1 MPKYRFHYGNSYGDD
16 FSFYQKSGG
25 PKTYLTKN
33 DANGRSGTHVDSRW
47 GKEVQIVWGFGGRD
61 VFSTW
66 VSHKKSAREPHDKY
80 SQAKVMQYKAWKGKK
95 IWQVKEYEGTIYGG
109 EGNDIILFASAEYGE
124 AWGGAGNDLI
134 RFFGSGSHYGYG
146 GAGNDIIHGSGSAK
160 TWYDKTYAEV
170 LDGGAGDDKIY
181 GYGGRDRLIG
191 GAGNDQLYGGAGSDW
206 LDGGPGNDILHA
218 GPRDGGSIDVLIGGP
233 GYDTFIIGGLKAVEA
248 PGQRLLPSLDAVASG
263 RGARA
268 MVELV
273 AKATHYKN
281 PLIAALLDLG
291 KGLLDNF
298 IRSKLTPKPPPMNL
312 NQADYV
318 EIKDFNPV
326 EDRVVYYAHNATG
339 RFITTS
345 INDGFIVLET
355 DTTRGNS
362 GGKIAQI
369 RFDNNFV
376 NRLKEESGTGLTSMT
391 IRQQLGE
398 QIVDSSFHV
407 TRNNNKYR
415 LHSGEYLDPKDA
427 GDAATIKQ
435 LNALGIKEGQTL
447 ILYGDFGGRFYQ
459 GGNLTTIGSTGELFL
474 AGTRHNDA
482 LYAGTKKHLANADIK
497 AYMWG
502 FGGNDYLEGGKG
514 DDKLFGGRGD
524 DWLAGKSGN
533 DELNGGRGNDT
544 LDGGAGNDI
553 LNGGTGDDIL
563 NGGADNDTLNGGAD
577 NDILNGGAGND
588 ILNGGA
594 GDDILNGGPG
604 NDTLN
609 GGAGNDTLNG
619 GGGTDTLTGGPGADR
634 FVYGGGKMTVT
645 DFDIWQDYLVLT
657 SKHYRNKQAVLDDFA
672 DDGILNKMKGG
683 GSIRLK
689 NVTNLLASQIVLEG
703 AKPGQKAG
711 PTGNLLVNSD
721 FEANKFKPSYNALY
735 GFYNYDKWQT
745 VNAWESNSANNTA
758 RLFKAS
764 KSNPAQSGDYYLALS
779 SRERQVESISQMV
792 DLESG
797 QNYRLSFYAKQSKS
811 TSHDNK
817 IDVYVNDR
825 YVGSA
830 IPNVLN
836 QWQKF
841 TFTVQGNGGRD
852 KIEFREGAKSAA
864 GLLLDNVQLRKVL
877 PLENGDF
884 DANPLAAGATSGLQA
899 IDAWASNRADKKVKL
914 IKATTASPAQSG
926 DYALDLNGDSALRE
940 RVSQT
945 VEMKAGQIYQLSFYA
960 RQPDAKT
967 TGRSFDV
974 YLNDE
979 RVARVTPAN
988 QKWQQFKLDAQGRQG
1003 GNKLEFRETGKDIGL
1018 QLDTV
1023 RLEEK
1028 ARSESSPAPDNL
1040 LINGGFELNGGASY
1054 GKLLGWYDL
1063 NTGSKKGDRLVAN
1076 KADVSPGAEG
1086 GYHIKLDTGNG
1097 ADGIGQ
1103 YVEMETNQFYTLR
1116 FKARQESSGDGESF
1130 DLYVNGK
1137 LFKRYTPAGADWQ
1150 DYSVVIKGRAGR
1162 DRIEFREVSGENNGA
1177 GARLDDVRLTKTAN
1191 PANLLFNGNFELND
1205 FARNESPS
1213 TLDDSLQSVPGWY
1226 NTNSSHR
1233 NLIRIDKTDPLAKN
1247 AADGSYH
1254 IRLDSRSS
1262 SLDRVGQNVE
1272 LETDQPYMLSFKANQ
1287 GTGSRSESF
1296 DLYVNDQFVKR
1307 YTPSDGKNW
1316 QDYSVLIK
1324 GQAGQD
1330 KIEFRAVAST
1340 SDTAGASTSDTT
1352 SKQPGT
1358 QADVGPQLDNV
1369 RLSKLENPANLLI
1382 NGDFELNQAP
1392 AKWGN
1397 GQLYGWYNLNPK
1409 NPDKLNVIKS
1419 GQIDNMKSANG
1430 NYHIQLDS
1438 SGAGFDRIGQKVDM
1452 EAGQH
1457 YTLSFQAS
1465 QRMLG
1470 ATASRRE
1477 SFDLYVND
1485 EFVQRYTPPGGH
1497 NVWRDY
1503 SVAVKGRAGQDKIEF
1518 REVASETN
1526 GSGVQLDNVRLTKNA
1541 NPANLL
1547 VNGGFEF
1554 NDQPDVWSN
1563 SRLYGWYNLN
1573 NQSANRAEAHKSK
1586 AVDKHIGSGLS
1597 SAEGNYHIQLDSNR
1611 GLDRIGQAVDMETGQ
1626 QYTLTFKASQ
1636 RLATKSYSREGF
1648 DLYVNDQFIKRYTPS
1663 GGHNEW
1669 EQFAANIIGRAGQDK
1684 IEFREI
1690 SSQNDSRGVL
1700 LDDIRLTK
1708 KSAPDLAR
1716 NPWLSSE
1723 AYETYADYAG
1733 RAQSGNLIKNG
1744 SFEKGEHAHNQ
1755 LLYAKGWS
1763 IFDHPHWK
1771 NVNSLGSDGIETW
1784 DAGRMKVKGAGM
1796 DGSSVIELDSFKTAL
1811 DNIQQQVDMKQYQ
1824 QYQLTFWARQRDA
1837 SSRESV
1843 EVRLNDKTQ
1852 YTLKPDGATWK
1863 KYTYTLTSTRP
1874 DIEVK
1879 HNKTVAAPLD
1889 TLGFAEK
1896 ADEDNGHGILLD
1908 NISLTPLGLG

>member
-1 MPKYRFHYGNSYGDD
+1 MPKYRFHYGNSSGDD
-16 FSFYQKSGG
+16 FSFYQQDH
-25 PKTYLTKN
+25 KTYLTKN
-33 DANGRSGTHVDSRW
+33 DVNGENGTHVDSRW

-66 VSHKKSAREPHDKY
+66 VSHYRRASASEPHKQY
-80 SQAKVMQYKAWKGKK
+80 SQARVMDFEAWKGKK
-95 IWQVKEYEGTIYGG
+95 ISQVKEYEGTIYGG
-109 EGNDIILFASAEYGE
+109 EGDDVILFSAGEYGE
-124 AWGGAGNDLI
+124 AWGGAGNDTI

-146 GAGNDIIHGSGSAK
+146 GAGNDIIHGSGSTFAS
-160 TWYDKTYAEV
+160 WYDHTYAEV
-170 LDGGAGDDKIY
+170 LHGGAGDDRIY
-181 GYGGRDRLIG
+181 GHGGRDRLIG
-191 GAGNDQLYGGAGSDW
+191 GTGNDQLYGGVGSDW
-206 LDGGPGNDILHA
+206 LSGGPGNDILHA
-218 GPRDGGSIDVLIGGP
+218 GPRDGGSIDVLIGGS
-233 GYDTFIIGGLKAVEA
+233 GYDTFIIGGLKALAA
-248 PGQRLLPSLDAVASG
+248 PGQPAPSAPGLGVVAVG
-263 RGARA
+263 RTARA
-268 MVELV
+268 MVELGAQV
-273 AKATHYKN
+273 LEAKH
-281 PLIAALLDLG
+281 PLIKAALDFG
-291 KGLLDNF
+291 KGILDGF
-298 IRSKLTPKPPPMNL
+298 IRGELTAKTPPPMDL
-312 NQADYV
+312 NQGDYV

-326 EDRVVYYAHNATG
+326 EDRVIYYAHNATE
-339 RFITTS
+339 RFITTKT
-345 INDGFIVLET
+345 NDGFIVLET

-369 RFDNNFV
+369 KFDNNFIE
-376 NRLKEESGTGLTSMT
+376 RLKEESGTGLSSKT

-427 GDAATIKQ
+427 GDAAVIKR
-435 LNALGIKEGQTL
+435 LNELGIKEGQTL

-459 GGNLTTIGSTGELFL
+459 GGDLTTLGSTGEIFL

-482 LYAGTKKHLANADIK
+482 LYAGTTKHLANADIK

-524 DWLAGKSGN
+524 DWLVGKSGN

-544 LDGGAGNDI
+544 LDGGAGNDT
-553 LNGGTGDDIL
+553 LEGGVG
-563 NGGADNDTLNGGAD
+563 NDTLNGGAD
-577 NDILNGGAGND
+577 NDTLSGGAGNDTLNGGAGND

-604 NDTLN
+604 NDTLD
-609 GGAGNDTLNG
+609 GGSGNDTLNS

-645 DFDIWQDYLVLT
+645 DFDIRQDYLVLT
-657 SKHYRNKQAVLDDFA
+657 TKHYQNKQAVLDDFA
-672 DDGILNKMKGG
+672 DDGMLNKMKGG

-703 AKPGQKAG
+703 AKPGQNAG

-721 FEANKFKPSYNALY
+721 FEANKFAPSYNALY

-745 VNAWESNSANNTA
+745 INAWESNSANNTA

-764 KSNPAQSGDYYLALS
+764 KSHPAQSGDYYLALS
-779 SRERQVESISQMV
+779 SRERQVDSISQLV

-797 QNYRLSFYAKQSKS
+797 QNYRLSFYAKQSS
-811 TSHDNK
+811 FTSHKNDNQ

-825 YVGSA
+825 HVGRA
-830 IPNVLN
+830 IPNSLS
-836 QWQKF
+836 QWEKF

-852 KIEFREGAKSAA
+852 KIEFREGAKSAD
-864 GLLLDNVQLRKVL
+864 GLVLDNVQLRKVL

-967 TGRSFDV
+967 TDRSFDV

-979 RVARVTPAN
+979 RVARITPAD
-988 QKWQQFKLDAQGRQG
+988 QKWQQFKLDVQGRQG
-1003 GNKLEFRETGKDIGL
+1003 GNKLEFRETGKDAGV

-1040 LINGGFELNGGASY
+1040 LINGGFELNGGASH

-1063 NTGSKKGDRLVAN
+1063 NTGIKKGDRLAAN

-1097 ADGIGQ
+1097 VDRIGQ
-1103 YVEMETNQFYTLR
+1103 YVDMETSQFYTLR

-1137 LFKRYTPAGADWQ
+1137 FIKRYTPAGADWQ
-1150 DYSVVIKGRAGR
+1150 DYSVVLKGRGGR
-1162 DRIEFREVSGENNGA
+1162 DKIEFREVSGENNGA
-1177 GARLDDVRLTKTAN
+1177 GPRLDDVRLTKTAN
-1191 PANLLFNGNFELND
+1191 PANPMFNGNFELNG
-1205 FARNESPS
+1205 FARNESSS
-1213 TLDDSLQSVPGWY
+1213 TLDDSPQSVYGWY

-1233 NLIRIDKTDPLAKN
+1233 NLIHIDKTA
-1247 AADGSYH
+1247 GSYH
-1254 IRLDSRSS
+1254 IRLDSSSS

-1324 GQAGQD
+1324 GRAGQD

-1340 SDTAGASTSDTT
+1340 SDTT

-1358 QADVGPQLDNV
+1358 RADIGPQLDNV
-1369 RLSKLENPANLLI
+1369 RLSKLENPANLLV
-1382 NGDFELNQAP
+1382 NSSFELNQAP

-1409 NPDKLNVIKS
+1409 NPDKLNVMKS

-1430 NYHIQLDS
+1430 NYHLQLDS

-1497 NVWRDY
+1497 NVWQNY
-1503 SVAVKGRAGQDKIEF
+1503 SVIVKGRAGQDKIEF

-1547 VNGGFEF
+1547 VNGGFEL
-1554 NDQPDVWSN
+1554 NNQPGVWSD
-1563 SRLYGWYNLN
+1563 SQLYGWYNLN
-1573 NQSANRAEAHKSK
+1573 NQSANRAEVHKSK
-1586 AVDKHIGSGLS
+1586 AVDKHIGSGLT
-1597 SAEGNYHIQLDSNR
+1597 SAEGNYHIQLDGSN
-1611 GLDRIGQAVDMETGQ
+1611 GLDRIGQTVDMETGQ

-1636 RLATKSYSREGF
+1636 RLANKSYAREGF

-1708 KSAPDLAR
+1708 KFAPDLAR

-1744 SFEKGEHAHNQ
+1744 SFERGEHVHNQ
-1755 LLYAKGWS
+1755 LLRAKGWS

-1784 DAGRMKVKGAGM
+1784 DAGKMKVKGPGI
-1796 DGSSVIELDSFKTAL
+1796 DGNSVIELDSFKTAL
-1811 DNIQQQVDMKQYQ
+1811 DDIQQQVDMKQYQ

-1843 EVRLNDKTQ
+1843 EVWLNDNTQ
-1852 YTLKPDGATWK
+1852 HTLKPDGATWK

-1879 HNKTVAAPLD
+1879 NNKTVAAPLD
-1889 TLGFAEK
+1889 NLAFLEK
-1896 ADEDNGHGILLD
+1896 EDENNGHGILLD